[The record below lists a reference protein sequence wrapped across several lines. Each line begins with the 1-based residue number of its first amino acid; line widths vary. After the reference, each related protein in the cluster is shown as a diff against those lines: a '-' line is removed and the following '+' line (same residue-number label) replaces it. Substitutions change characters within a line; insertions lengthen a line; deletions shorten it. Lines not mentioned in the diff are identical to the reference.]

1 MASSCCGTK
10 KQRMNNEQCNNHN
23 NHAKTNG
30 HLLTNGHSS
39 TLTNGHNGHL
49 TNGHAIQNGHIA
61 VDQVSNKDMCFFCF
75 EVLSHELNRL
85 DGPPKPTFTDDA

>member
-1 MASSCCGTK
+1 
-10 KQRMNNEQCNNHN
+10 MNNEQCNNHN
-23 NHAKTNG
+23 NHAKSNG

-49 TNGHAIQNGHIA
+49 TNGHAIQNGHNA